1 MGRSLGE
8 LQRELEVV
16 RERAEDREK
25 RTELSLEELET
36 LIAAKEEDTNRRFL
50 EQAQQHKEAINKVHQ
65 NYYLRDSVCLLR
77 VQEKKPLRSSFKIS
91 AGSPVCTALLRASW
105 MCHPAENFNDR
116 KAPPYCGTRSPAPSI
131 PRRGYT
137 EDKESVHAVHRRSCR
152 KAGLGRQ
159 RLSTPLHFS
168 VDSLCT

>member
-8 LQRELEVV
+8 LQRELEVM

-65 NYYLRDSVCLLR
+65 NYYLRDSVC
-77 VQEKKPLRSSFKIS
+77 I
-91 AGSPVCTALLRASW
+91 TACSGETAQIKLQ
-105 MCHPAENFNDR
+105 D
-116 KAPPYCGTRSPAPSI
+116 
-131 PRRGYT
+131 
-137 EDKESVHAVHRRSCR
+137 
-152 KAGLGRQ
+152 
-159 RLSTPLHFS
+159 
-168 VDSLCT
+168 